1 MTTHST
7 GGLPMTVPAPYVLAA
22 LLKHLESEG
31 VTLFELHAGA
41 DAAPLYEEFGFGSD
55 PALMRM
61 TRIQQAEGT
70 AR

>member
-7 GGLPMTVPAPYVLAA
+7 GGLPTAVSAQRLRP
-22 LLKHLESEG
+22 G
-31 VTLFELHAGA
+31 VTLFELHASA
-41 DAAPLYEEFGFGSD
+41 DAVPLYEEFGFGSD

-61 TRIQQAEGT
+61 TKIRQAEGT